1 MFQPKPATRQGLLF
15 APRSPIQ
22 RGEGF
27 FGAIASLFRKAA
39 PFIKKA
45 ASSTGNVLKK
55 VAKSEVVDSITKGV
69 GNAALDIGS
78 NYVADLVSGKTGVE
92 ASSAANQKLD
102 QARVDIANMMRN
114 PDFSKSVKKRKR
126 KKGKSKSKRKLQNE
140 DKREM
145 EDDDDESVDGDDDDD
160 DEEEPA
166 SPRKKSKKKTIVKTK
181 QKKKNR
187 RKNRKEAYSLFDED
201 LE

>member
-126 KKGKSKSKRKLQNE
+126 KKGKSKSKRKSQNE
-140 DKREM
+140 DKKEM
-145 EDDDDESVDGDDDDD
+145 DDDDKSVDDDGDYDD
-160 DEEEPA
+160 EEPA

>member
-114 PDFSKSVKKRKR
+114 PDFSKSVKKRK
-126 KKGKSKSKRKLQNE
+126 KGKSKSKRKLQNE

-201 LE
+201 F

>member
-126 KKGKSKSKRKLQNE
+126 KKGKSKSKRKLQDE
-140 DKREM
+140 DKRGM
-145 EDDDDESVDGDDDDD
+145 EDDDDESVDDD

>member
-27 FGAIASLFRKAA
+27 FGAIASLFRKAT

-126 KKGKSKSKRKLQNE
+126 KKGKSKRKLLDE
-140 DKREM
+140 DKRGM
-145 EDDDDESVDGDDDDD
+145 EDDDDESVDDDDD

>member
-126 KKGKSKSKRKLQNE
+126 KKGKSKRKLQDE
-140 DKREM
+140 DKRGM
-145 EDDDDESVDGDDDDD
+145 EDDDDESVDDDDD

>member
-1 MFQPKPATRQGLLF
+1 MFQPKPVSHQGLLF

-22 RGEGF
+22 KGEGF
-27 FGAIASLFRKAA
+27 FGSIASLFRKAA

-78 NYVADLVSGKTGVE
+78 NFVADLVAGKTGVE

-126 KKGKSKSKRKLQNE
+126 KKGYKTKRKSQNE
-140 DKREM
+140 HEG
-145 EDDDDESVDGDDDDD
+145 ETDDDDD
-160 DEEEPA
+160 DSENVVDDDNADDEPP
-166 SPRKKSKKKTIVKTK
+166 SPRKKYKKKTIAKTK
-181 QKKKNR
+181 QKKG
-187 RKNRKEAYSLFDED
+187 RKSKKESYSLFDED
-201 LE
+201 LA

>member
-126 KKGKSKSKRKLQNE
+126 KKGKSKSKRKLQDE
-140 DKREM
+140 DKRGM
-145 EDDDDESVDGDDDDD
+145 EDDDDESVDDD

-187 RKNRKEAYSLFDED
+187 RKNRMEAYSLFDED

>member
-1 MFQPKPATRQGLLF
+1 MFQPKPTSHQGLLF

-126 KKGKSKSKRKLQNE
+126 KKGKSKSKRKLQDE
-140 DKREM
+140 EKRGM
-145 EDDDDESVDGDDDDD
+145 EDDDDESVDDDDD
-160 DEEEPA
+160 DEEKLV

-181 QKKKNR
+181 
-187 RKNRKEAYSLFDED
+187 
-201 LE
+201 

>member
-1 MFQPKPATRQGLLF
+1 MFRTQPASRHGLLF

-22 RGEGF
+22 KGEGL

-102 QARVDIANMMRN
+102 QARVDIANLMRN
-114 PDFSKSVKKRKR
+114 PDFSKSTKKRRKKKRKSSKKPVNGNESEDDVQALGAPQR
-126 KKGKSKSKRKLQNE
+126 KKTKKNTVAKKSQSKRKGRN
-140 DKREM
+140 
-145 EDDDDESVDGDDDDD
+145 
-160 DEEEPA
+160 
-166 SPRKKSKKKTIVKTK
+166 
-181 QKKKNR
+181 
-187 RKNRKEAYSLFDED
+187 NRKGAYSLFDED
-201 LE
+201 IA

>member
-1 MFQPKPATRQGLLF
+1 MFRTQPASRHGLLF

-22 RGEGF
+22 KGEGL

-55 VAKSEVVDSITKGV
+55 VTKSEVVDSITKGV

-102 QARVDIANMMRN
+102 QARVDIANLMRN
-114 PDFSKSVKKRKR
+114 PDFSKSTKKRRKKKRKSSKKPVNGNESEDDVQEEIALGAPQR
-126 KKGKSKSKRKLQNE
+126 KKTKKNTVAKKSQSKRK
-140 DKREM
+140 
-145 EDDDDESVDGDDDDD
+145 G
-160 DEEEPA
+160 
-166 SPRKKSKKKTIVKTK
+166 
-181 QKKKNR
+181 
-187 RKNRKEAYSLFDED
+187 RKNRKGAYSLFDED
-201 LE
+201 IA